1 MGPGNENISPVDSG
15 GNLGEKGAGRPR
27 RAIVPILYSDCFC
40 SHIWL
45 WKGVNVP

>member
-1 MGPGNENISPVDSG
+1 MGPGKVNIPYKFG
-15 GNLGEKGAGRPR
+15 GDIREKGAGPR
-27 RAIVPILYSDCFC
+27 RATIVPILYSDCFS